1 MHVHCVPCY
10 MPLLP
15 LLNDQILLQ
24 GLGPEVVYVSGRVRR
39 QGEMNGKSGNLNNCA
54 RQLYPVV
61 RSLLLLLPAFSA
73 HSCMQMFACI
83 MQD

>member
-1 MHVHCVPCY
+1 M
-10 MPLLP
+10 LP
-15 LLNDQILLQ
+15 PLQ

-61 RSLLLLLPAFSA
+61 GSLLVFLPTFSA
-73 HSCMQMFACI
+73 RLCMQMIACI

>member
-1 MHVHCVPCY
+1 

-39 QGEMNGKSGNLNNCA
+39 QGEMNGKSGNINNCCS
-54 RQLYPVV
+54 PD
-61 RSLLLLLPAFSA
+61 LPRGERL
-73 HSCMQMFACI
+73 
-83 MQD
+83 